1 MRALCVV
8 LVCLV
13 ACGDGDEPPPAEEC
27 HPEPGELPTEG
38 SFLDPYAIV
47 LPDTCI
53 DGGLRNLPG
62 RWWVRA
68 PNTYFQFEY
77 PKYEGSCTNGWRRTG
92 AQPEDHDAT
101 DKYHETFYTWT
112 DGTRFYQRTRF
123 VFDFDQGSY
132 ESTRVTVGCM
142 LPDDT
147 LAVTYGTFSSG
158 SEERFVSATGT
169 RFNPKDD
176 VSAGIDF
183 VSELG
188 PKTGMP
194 IYGLNLIVEGAYA
207 YVVGTTGLDVVDVS
221 NPAVPVAV
229 GHVDGYLNDVRIVHG
244 SGKTVAIASSEGG
257 DDRTWLIDVTDPA
270 NPMFSNVIDEYSHSV
285 QVRTVGSTTELYLA
299 NYSELVPRFDV
310 TNPLAPIA
318 MGAAKLP
325 GETIDG
331 VHDLTVY
338 GDHLYVNNTEA
349 GFVAVDTSNDFFNPT
364 EVGRVHSAYSHASW
378 AGQINGREI
387 ILHGDEGM
395 NLTED
400 AAAYMRVL
408 DGDPASPTYFQE
420 IGRYASRP
428 EVGIHNIEVHGT
440 KAYIS
445 YYHDGARVVEL
456 ADPAHP
462 VEVAHYNTWDPETAY
477 GDAFEGAVGLR
488 KVGNYLYV
496 ADLERGLIILEEK

>member
-1 MRALCVV
+1 MRARCAVLLC
-8 LVCLV
+8 LI
-13 ACGDGDEPPPAEEC
+13 ACGDDDGPPPGAEC
-27 HPEPGELPTEG
+27 HPEQGELPTEG
-38 SFLDPYAIV
+38 PFLDPYAV
-47 LPDTCI
+47 ALPDGCVE
-53 DGGLRNLPG
+53 GGLRDLPG

-68 PNTYFQFEY
+68 PMTYFQFDY
-77 PKYEGSCTNGWRRTG
+77 PKYEGSCETGWRRTG
-92 AQPEDHDAT
+92 AEPEDHDAT
-101 DKYHETFYTWT
+101 DEYHHTYYSWS
-112 DGTRFYQRTRF
+112 DGTRFYQRSRY
-123 VFDFDQGSY
+123 VYDQFEY
-132 ESTRVTVGCM
+132 ETNKVTVGCM
-142 LPDDT
+142 MADGT
-147 LAVTYGTFSSG
+147 LAVTTGTSSTN
-158 SEERFVSATGT
+158 SEERFITGKGT
-169 RFNPKDD
+169 RFNAKDE
-176 VSAGIDF
+176 VSSGIDF

-188 PKTGMP
+188 PKTGAP
-194 IYGLNLIVEGAYA
+194 IYGLNLIVEGSYA

-221 NPAVPVAV
+221 NPASPIAV

-244 SGKTVAIASSEGG
+244 NGKTVAIASSEGG

-270 NPMFSNVIDEYSHSV
+270 NPIFSSVIDEYSHSV
-285 QVRTVGSTTELYLA
+285 QVRTVYAKTELYLA
-299 NYSELVPRFDV
+299 NYSDLVPRFDV
-310 TNPLAPIA
+310 TNPLAPVA

-325 GETIDG
+325 GETIEG

-349 GFVAVDTSNDFFNPT
+349 GFVAVDISTDYYNPP

-378 AGQINGREI
+378 AGQINGKEI

-462 VEVAHYNTWDPETAY
+462 VEVAHYNTWDQDTSY
-477 GDAFEGAVGLR
+477 GAAFEGAVGLR
-488 KVGNYLYV
+488 KAGDYLYV
-496 ADLERGLIILEEK
+496 ADRERGLIILTEQ